1 MTRALVRTVFASC
14 ILVLLVWQLGL
25 QSILHE
31 IRTADPVFLALAYVV
46 LLGDSLIRAQNWW
59 YLLRSLDVAASASG
73 AWSCYLIGGF
83 WGAVLPSTV
92 SRDVARG
99 AVAARRFGGSIATYV
114 ASIISLNALGL
125 LAACTLGFFASLW
138 LLVQGPCAVEALLV
152 IAISGGGIAAAVVAY
167 LMTWK
172 WRSLQRSQT
181 EVPWSLLGRVR
192 RAAVR
197 FGTSL
202 FVFRNISDLSRMFV
216 FALAS
221 QGCRLLVL
229 WLISRAIGAGVSPS
243 QIALYGPLVVLV
255 GLVPVSV
262 GGFGGDQAAFVFFF
276 KRLGVDGDKAFV
288 VSLIA
293 NALAMGLSLLGG
305 LVYVFGT
312 LHGRPPVM
320 HSKEADAQSS

>member
-25 QSILHE
+25 QAILHE

-59 YLLRSLDVAASASG
+59 YLLRSLDVASSASG

-83 WGAVLPSTV
+83 LGAVLPSTV

-114 ASIISLNALGL
+114 ASITSLNALGL
-125 LAACTLGFFASLW
+125 LAACTLGFLASLW
-138 LLVQGPCAVEALLV
+138 LLVQGPRAVEALLV
-152 IAISGGGIAAAVVAY
+152 IAISGGGIAGAVGAY
-167 LMTWK
+167 LVTWK

-202 FVFRNISDLSRMFV
+202 FVFQEHQRPIENVRLRTCEPGVPIARTM
-216 FALAS
+216 AHQ
-221 QGCRLLVL
+221 QGDRCGRL
-229 WLISRAIGAGVSPS
+229 
-243 QIALYGPLVVLV
+243 
-255 GLVPVSV
+255 PV
-262 GGFGGDQAAFVFFF
+262 
-276 KRLGVDGDKAFV
+276 
-288 VSLIA
+288 
-293 NALAMGLSLLGG
+293 
-305 LVYVFGT
+305 
-312 LHGRPPVM
+312 
-320 HSKEADAQSS
+320 